1 MPKPNETASR
11 KASKPETSGAVTENM
26 LTTVT
31 ERSKGPSEKYSEAPR
46 AAAAEDMRCEI
57 ETPPNPISVREEAN
71 EISIALQSLGARA
84 ENMDAT
90 EMSTAPRNTKL
101 ESSTETSGV
110 TLTSVNESSKGL
122 PAAVSVKD
130 ERGKSEISMSSEDLK
145 TALQNQKFGWD
156 AETLEAVTETML
168 ESSCNEQSS
177 SSVVAVLADVT
188 KPGEGSQA
196 VKDKKNLSPATL
208 RRMTNLLKEFPAKQ
222 PAVKATSGSE
232 KHSSESPEVDSS
244 EFEDALDGIFFEMG
258 GNENLSILGK
268 KKRKIVEQ
276 RRRMREVKASD
287 GGRMTLEN
295 WRKENK
301 KLDELVR
308 DLYLYLDNVL
318 ARFQV
323 DEQEALHAQSR
334 VPNGSNAT
342 SFNSYDLVAKEKVL
356 LQLLVTQLPDPNLG
370 LFIED
375 HFDMEEFKNFKLKLM
390 ARHKM
395 IQEHT
400 LELPEPSAPN
410 GEKDHRMVTK
420 RAYMDDIALRI
431 KQWRREFE
439 WVLLPIA
446 AWPVGVPRMYFTNK
460 EKELI
465 GSIASGLSPLFES
478 IQEEALT
485 LFSFSELEDL
495 SYKVD
500 YRIDVMIDAQIQTN
514 LFSEKASGEQT
525 TENKPMEPEK
535 NRYGCEDWEIEDRD
549 KLVEYFIER
558 ITNPKIPEMSMFLL
572 QPEISD
578 LLTVEEKFAIVHY
591 RMYNH
596 GGPKTLQFA
605 TLSWLRNVHSKLDGL
620 EVRLKEEMD
629 EKNSKF
635 WFPKSSRELSR
646 RDDEDRLLLDSLLFM
661 IIRKFYDRSNP
672 LKREEFNDDFRFVF
686 SNRKLMFDYRQTM
699 QGSYPIRMNPAN
711 MDIFTERFCTP
722 NESHVEKMRG
732 LPYEEVVMRTVMA
745 NRWRRKQHE
754 MALNEEEQDPV
765 KRAERMREES
775 EQLRLKEEHEE
786 EKVMQQFLRPFPP
799 HPYNFFKSDDFLQ
812 LVVYTNDMKLPKRL
826 TEQSGPRI
834 RRKINKD
841 DPIRV
846 ARREWRSHHS
856 NPK

>member
-1 MPKPNETASR
+1 
-11 KASKPETSGAVTENM
+11 
-26 LTTVT
+26 
-31 ERSKGPSEKYSEAPR
+31 
-46 AAAAEDMRCEI
+46 
-57 ETPPNPISVREEAN
+57 
-71 EISIALQSLGARA
+71 
-84 ENMDAT
+84 MDAI
-90 EMSTAPRNTKL
+90 EMPTAPRNTKL
-101 ESSTETSGV
+101 ESSTETSGA
-110 TLTSVNESSKGL
+110 TLTNVNESSKG
-122 PAAVSVKD
+122 AAALEG
-130 ERGKSEISMSSEDLK
+130 ERCKSEISTSSEDLK
-145 TALQNQKFGWD
+145 TALQNQKFGRD

-168 ESSCNEQSS
+168 EDSNDFMQALCNEQSS
-177 SSVVAVLADVT
+177 SSAVETTECESEGGGLPNEQNVDPMVKEEKGKTEVPLFGREKVNAFNAALHNRRSELSPGTVGPSKVADIT
-188 KPGEGSQA
+188 KPEQGPSNEQA
-196 VKDKKNLSPATL
+196 AKDKKPSKNLTPASL
-208 RRMTNLLKEFPAKQ
+208 KRMINLLKEFPAKP

-232 KHSSESPEVDSS
+232 MHSSESPEVDSS

-268 KKRKIVEQ
+268 KKRKIMEQ
-276 RRRMREVKASD
+276 RKRMREVKAND

-342 SFNSYDLVAKEKVL
+342 SFNSYGLVAKEKVL

-400 LELPEPSAPN
+400 LKLPEPSAPN

-431 KQWRREFE
+431 KQWKREFE
-439 WVLLPIA
+439 MVLLPIA

-500 YRIDVMIDAQIQTN
+500 YRIDVMIDAQIQKN
-514 LFSEKASGEQT
+514 LFSEKAPGEQT

-535 NRYGCEDWEIEDRD
+535 NRFGCEDWEIEDRD
-549 KLVEYFIER
+549 KL
-558 ITNPKIPEMSMFLL
+558 IPEMSMFLL

-661 IIRKFYDRSNP
+661 IIRKFYDRSDP

-699 QGSYPIRMNPAN
+699 QGSYPIRMNPVN

-765 KRAERMREES
+765 KRAGRMREES

-799 HPYNFFKSDDFLQ
+799 LPYNFFKSDDFLQ
-812 LVVYTNDMKLPKRL
+812 LVVYTNDMKLPKRF